1 MTNIVTYVMI
11 ILRSI
16 VEAYEVDF
24 IHTNDD
30 FVSEIWFYSSDRID
44 GNTPVRDACAVSKLT
59 ESQLIDFDYSE
70 TMARFKE
77 LKIMKDNGM
86 RGN

>member
-1 MTNIVTYVMI
+1 MV
-11 ILRSI
+11 
-16 VEAYEVDF
+16 
-24 IHTNDD
+24 
-30 FVSEIWFYSSDRID
+30 YSSDRID

-70 TMARFKE
+70 TMARFKV